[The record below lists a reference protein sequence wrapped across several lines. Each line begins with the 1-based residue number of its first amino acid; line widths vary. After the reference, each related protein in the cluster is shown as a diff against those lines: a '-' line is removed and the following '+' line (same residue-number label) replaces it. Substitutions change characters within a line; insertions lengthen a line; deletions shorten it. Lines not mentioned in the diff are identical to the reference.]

1 MEFHSLYSSR
11 SRRSSATCWITEK
24 DENIEYA
31 NYLLRQGKNE
41 IKIVV
46 VGHVGYG
53 KSALINTLFGK
64 VVADEDDSVR
74 SVTTEVACYTQKLYG
89 INVIIVDTPGF
100 FRATVQ
106 DTNADSSDGGGQG
119 GPLQGVKDKAETGD
133 LVLACI
139 NMTGRFASSEEEL
152 IKVIVSE
159 MGVNV
164 LLHNTVFTL
173 TFANKVKLP
182 KRGTKDSNIEEHFTK
197 KLKEMKEEIYGAI
210 GRHTNLTERE
220 IMRIP
225 VVPVGHEERCL
236 PIVDNWVAP
245 FWYTCFKRT
254 NPLSQVA
261 FFAIGLGHMTD
272 KTPSSTGS
280 LNQTD
285 AEYLHRVV
293 DGDPDDRNIF
303 EKILDLLI
311 S

>member
-1 MEFHSLYSSR
+1 LQDDVLLFCLE
-11 SRRSSATCWITEK
+11 ITTVELEK

-106 DTNADSSDGGGQG
+106 DTKDSSDGGQG
-119 GPLQGVKDKAETGD
+119 GPLQGVKDIAETGD

-159 MGVNV
+159 MGVDV

-173 TFANKVKLP
+173 TFANEVKLP

-197 KLKEMKEEIYGAI
+197 KLKGMKDEIYSAI
-210 GRHTNLTERE
+210 GRFTKLTESE
-220 IMRIP
+220 IIKIP
-225 VVPVGHEERCL
+225 VVPVGHEERHL
-236 PIVDNWVAP
+236 PIMDNWVAP

-261 FFAIGLGHMTD
+261 FFAIGLGHVTN
-272 KTPSSTGS
+272 KTPSSTDS

-285 AEYLHRVV
+285 AEHLHREV
-293 DGDPDDRNIF
+293 DSDPDDRNIF
-303 EKILDLLI
+303 KKIVDLLMSYI
-311 S
+311 